1 MKKKAKKT
9 ILFLV
14 EGASDLT
21 SLEFIDN
28 INVDETIKF
37 QITSGDI
44 TSKSNVTLQNCRDEI
59 NKILLSFMERSKLR
73 KTDIIKI
80 IHILDIDGIYIPEIN
95 IVEDKNVKKFLY
107 TTNGIIASSKEAVQK
122 RNEAKKQILEKLLI
136 TSEINSISYE
146 IYYMSCNLEHVLHN
160 KLADMTEDEKKELA
174 NKFADRFYEKE
185 IEFVDFINNKEFK
198 VLGDYKTTWNF
209 IKEGLNSVNRYS
221 NFWLFFETIKI
232 RENSYKKC

>member
-1 MKKKAKKT
+1 MKKKGKKV

-28 INVDETIKF
+28 VNADETIRF

-44 TSKSNVTLQNCRDEI
+44 TSKSGVSPQNCREEI
-59 NKILLSFMERSKLR
+59 NKILLSFLVRSKLR

-80 IHILDIDGIYIPEIN
+80 IHILDIDGVYIPEIS
-95 IVEDKNVKKFLY
+95 IVEDKNVTKFLY
-107 TTNGIIASSKEAVQK
+107 TLNGIIAPSKEAVQK

-136 TSEINSISYE
+136 TSEINSIPYE
-146 IYYMSCNLEHVLHN
+146 MYYMSCNLEHVLHN
-160 KLADMTEDEKKELA
+160 KLVDMEEDEKKELA

-185 IEFVDFINNKEFK
+185 IEFINFINRKDFK

-232 RENSYKKC
+232 KENNY